1 MYEYTNEFY
10 KMWTRGQL
18 TEMEVQVIHR
28 YLIGLRPNVRNLVE
42 LQPCWMLSSVVQ
54 LVMKVESQQ
63 RWSNNHP
70 IKSVRGPNQLEDN
83 WWQGDVKQKSVAMTD
98 DFDAVINRQFMK
110 SLKISKVCMRKVF
123 Y

>member
-63 RWSNNHP
+63 RRSNNHP
-70 IKSVRGPNQLEDN
+70 I
-83 WWQGDVKQKSVAMTD
+83 
-98 DFDAVINRQFMK
+98 
-110 SLKISKVCMRKVF
+110 
-123 Y
+123 